1 MWEKY
6 TWFPQ
11 KYLRP
16 KPSVRRS
23 TETYIYLHKYASLWI
38 IYVPCVVDVD
48 PLEDTL
54 DSTNSLGSIITFS
67 GGMNNSSTDVEGNQP
82 NTQRG
87 SEYSSGIDTASSGQ
101 LESASFTSEI
111 LLANRVNSSAGS
123 RCFSF
128 SRVKVS
134 CLSFAGDRHRST
146 YL

>member
-1 MWEKY
+1 M
-6 TWFPQ
+6 
-11 KYLRP
+11 
-16 KPSVRRS
+16 
-23 TETYIYLHKYASLWI
+23 
-38 IYVPCVVDVD
+38 
-48 PLEDTL
+48 

-123 RCFSF
+123 RCFLF
-128 SRVKVS
+128 GRVRVS
-134 CLSFAGDRHRST
+134 A
-146 YL
+146 